1 MLENPRTMRATDPD
15 TVARAV
21 ALRRTHSLRQIAE
34 ELGVSLG
41 TVKSWMARAGV
52 KLGDN
57 EKLRALMTLPPIKAS
72 EGTAVVVA
80 PELPAQE
87 VVTGIKDVDAQ
98 LWLRAVIAT
107 GHPDHIAKALEAV
120 KRIKTKPK
128 DLELAYMRWL
138 QAKHGDMAA
147 VFGSMGFADL
157 ERHAKEVT
165 RDAAIKAEGLA
176 RFGTTE
182 ALLADTPA
190 ELFCIEALHGLDG
203 DLGEFD
209 PAEVAA
215 LFKARPDLLPM
226 TLADCLHELRFW
238 DALYWLRRPHGH
250 MDDAQEVQARRE
262 FVFCELAHIRPRT
275 KAEAIDVLRWLAADD
290 DGDTMRR
297 DEAQAILENLIG
309 TP

>member
-1 MLENPRTMRATDPD
+1 MKPTDPA

-21 ALRRTHSLRQIAE
+21 ALRRTHSLKQIAE

-57 EKLRALMTLPPIKAS
+57 QALRALMTLPPIKAS

-87 VVTGIKDVDAQ
+87 AVTGIKDVDAM

-138 QAKHGDMAA
+138 QVKHGDMAA
-147 VFGSMGFADL
+147 AFGSMGFANL
-157 ERHAKEVT
+157 EGAAKSAT
-165 RDAAIKAEGLA
+165 RDAAIRAEGLA
-176 RFGTTE
+176 RFGTAEALAACTE
-182 ALLADTPA
+182 A
-190 ELFCIEALHGLDG
+190 ERFCIEACHGLEQHTEAPHYG
-203 DLGEFD
+203 SLD
-209 PAEVAA
+209 PAEAA
-215 LFKARPDLLPM
+215 PRFEARPEYLPH
-226 TLADCLHELRFW
+226 TLDDCLFELAFW
-238 DALYWLRRPHGH
+238 DDLYRIRRPIEYYEHLH
-250 MDDAQEVQARRE
+250 EVYARTD
-262 FVFCELAHIRPRT
+262 FIFGQLARIRPRT
-275 KAEAIDVLRWLAADD
+275 KAEAVDVLHYLAA
-290 DGDTMRR
+290 GDRLDR
-297 DEAQAILENLIG
+297 KESRAILENLIG

>member
-1 MLENPRTMRATDPD
+1 MKATDPA

-41 TVKSWMARAGV
+41 TVKAWMSRAGV
-52 KLGDN
+52 KLGNN
-57 EKLRALMTLPPIKAS
+57 EVLRALMSLPPIKAS
-72 EGTAVVVA
+72 EGTAVVMA

-87 VVTGIKDVDAQ
+87 AVTGIKDVDAM

-107 GHPDHIAKALEAV
+107 EHPDHIARALEAV
-120 KRIKTKPK
+120 KRIKTPAK
-128 DLELAYMRWL
+128 DLETAYMMWL
-138 QAKHGDMAA
+138 RKRHGDMGAI
-147 VFGSMGFADL
+147 FGSMGFADL
-157 ERHAKEVT
+157 KSHAEKVT
-165 RDAAIKAEGLA
+165 KDAATKAEGLA
-176 RFGTTE
+176 RFGATE

-190 ELFCIEALHGLDG
+190 ELFCIEALHGLGADG
-203 DLGEFD
+203 HFEFD
-209 PAEVAA
+209 PDEAAER
-215 LFKARPDLLPM
+215 FKARPDLLPM